1 MAFRGG
7 TTIQPSLG
15 RLDFSG
21 FEDAAMIDAESMV
34 RIGASIAGA
43 AKNYQKKKE
52 EKEAQESFI
61 NIIEGFSEADNAV
74 GNAIKEMGLTDRKS
88 IAAATKGLGRKEL
101 VEMVNFFTKLGIEE
115 EKNKFTPELRTFG
128 EGENAVTALQT
139 SPRQFQVI
147 SDRDEPR
154 VPTGIQ
160 QRQDS
165 EQTILD
171 ARRLYFEGVESG
183 LDSKIQ
189 EANAKIASLDIY
201 KDYEGIPLKAK
212 DVFDPDKKPNVPLIF
227 DVSTLS
233 EADRQFY
240 DKLSEEDKQFYGR
253 LSEEDRP
260 AFQFVKENPNDPRSK
275 QILDGLNNV
284 N

>member
-1 MAFRGG
+1 MAFKGG
-7 TTIQPSLG
+7 TRIQPGLG
-15 RLDFSG
+15 KLDFSG
-21 FEDAAMIDAESMV
+21 FEDAAMIEAESMV

-43 AKNYQKKKE
+43 AKDYQKKKE

-101 VEMVNFFTKLGIEE
+101 AEMVNFFTKLGIEE

-139 SPRQFQVI
+139 SRGQFQVI
-147 SDRDEPR
+147 PDPDDASI
-154 VPTGIQ
+154 PTGIQ
-160 QRQDS
+160 VRQNT
-165 EQTILD
+165 EETIQD

-183 LDSKIQ
+183 SDSKIQ
-189 EANAKIASLDIY
+189 EANAKIASLNIY
-201 KDYEGIPLKAK
+201 KDFDGNPLKAQE
-212 DVFDPDKKPNVPLIF
+212 VFDPQENPNNPLIF
-227 DVSTLS
+227 DLSTLS
-233 EADRQFY
+233 EADRQLY
-240 DKLSEEDKQFYGR
+240 NRLSEEDK
-253 LSEEDRP
+253 E
-260 AFQFVKENPNDPRSK
+260 AFEFAIKNPNDPRSK
-275 QILDGLNNV
+275 EILDGFNNV